1 MYLEM
6 GLISGILMGMITGIA
21 LMAGWS
27 RMMKYRSNKRI
38 AKAVDIK
45 LLGSLNRDDLKKIC
59 GDNFPEWISFPVYEQ
74 VKWLNKQL
82 SKLWPFV
89 ADAATAIIKESVE
102 PLLEEYRPAG
112 ITSMKFSKL
121 SLGNV
126 PPKIEGIR
134 VQSLKEGQITMDI
147 DFRWGGD
154 PSIILGIEA
163 AMVASIP
170 IQLKD
175 LQVFTVIRVIFQLT
189 DEIPCISAVVV
200 ALLSEPKPRIDYTLK
215 AIGGSLT
222 AIPGLSDMIDDTVH
236 TIVTDMLQWPHRI
249 VVPIGGVPVDTSDL
263 ELKPQGKLTLTVVK
277 ANDLKNMEMIGKS
290 DPYVVV
296 YIRPLFKVKTK
307 VVDNNLNPVWD
318 ETFELIAEDKETQ
331 SLIFEVFDQDIGQDK
346 RLGIAKL
353 PLRELEADTSKEIQL
368 RLMPSL
374 DMLKIKD
381 KKDRGTIS
389 IKVLYHDFNKEEQYQ
404 ALEDEK
410 RILEERKKLKEA
422 GVIGS
427 TMDAVGAVGSGIG
440 AGVGMVGTGLG
451 AGVGIVGSGFGA
463 VGSGLSK
470 AGKFMGRSI
479 TGQSSSKKSGTST
492 PVNSAQE
499 NGGAKPL

>member
-1 MYLEM
+1 M
-6 GLISGILMGMITGIA
+6 GLISGVFMGMIVGIA
-21 LMAGWS
+21 FMAAW
-27 RMMKYRSNKRI
+27 RHMMRYRSSKRI

-45 LLGSLNRDDLKKIC
+45 LLGTLNRDDLKKIC
-59 GDNFPEWISFPVYEQ
+59 GDNFPEWISFPVFEQ

-89 ADAATAIIKESVE
+89 ADAATLVIRESVE
-102 PLLEEYRPAG
+102 PLLEEYRPPG
-112 ITSMKFSKL
+112 ITSLKFSKL

-126 PPKIEGIR
+126 APKIEGIR
-134 VQSLKEGQITMDI
+134 VQSLKKGQITMDI

-154 PSIILGIEA
+154 PSIILAVEA
-163 AMVASIP
+163 LVASIP

-175 LQVFTVIRVIFQLT
+175 LQVFTVIRVIFQLS

-200 ALLSEPKPRIDYTLK
+200 ALLSDPKPRIDYTLK
-215 AIGGSLT
+215 AVGGSIS
-222 AIPGLSDMIDDTVH
+222 AIPGLSDMIEDTVN

-263 ELKPQGKLTLTVVK
+263 ELKPVGNVKVTVVK
-277 ANDLKNMEMIGKS
+277 GNSLKNKELIGKS
-290 DPYVVV
+290 DPYATL

-307 VVDNNLNPVWD
+307 CIDNNLNPVWN
-318 ETFELIAEDKETQ
+318 ETFDLIAEDKETQ
-331 SLIFEVFDQDIGQDK
+331 ALIVEVFDQDVGQDE
-346 RLGIAKL
+346 RLGIARINLCDLEPEKL
-353 PLRELEADTSKEIQL
+353 QEFELK
-368 RLMPSL
+368 LMPSL

-381 KKDRGTIS
+381 KKDRGTVTL
-389 IKVLYHDFNKEEQYQ
+389 KVLYHHFNKEEQQ
-404 ALEDEK
+404 AAFEEEN

-427 TMDAVGAVGSGIG
+427 TMDAVGSGVGLVGSGIG
-440 AGVGMVGTGLG
+440 TGVGMVGTGIG
-451 AGVGIVGSGFGA
+451 AGFGA
-463 VGSGLSK
+463 VTSGLSK

-479 TGQSSSKKSGTST
+479 TGAQTSKRSGTST
-492 PVNSAQE
+492 PVNSTAE